1 MQGGGE
7 TLDPFRADRI
17 FALDE
22 RLTRRFEKTLAML
35 IKLREIRLAG
45 SVAAEPRRK
54 PPPYPKS
61 GSCSWKLNQLFLRPT
76 RPKRCF
82 SERP

>member
-22 RLTRRFEKTLAML
+22 RLPRPIGKTLAML
-35 IKLREIRLAG
+35 SRLI
-45 SVAAEPRRK
+45 EP
-54 PPPYPKS
+54 
-61 GSCSWKLNQLFLRPT
+61 LDT
-76 RPKRCF
+76 V
-82 SERP
+82 E